1 MAPEGYE
8 RSALAA
14 ISRSTAVVT
23 LKFSAG
29 ASTTRTDP
37 PTASTSDASS
47 VAAASV
53 AASTLN
59 ARRNT
64 SATKTWG
71 GWIAHRVERSSVRV
85 TRRSASTSLTVSTTG
100 AAAMAPSNPSSSPAM
115 QRSTSSRVMNG
126 RAASCT
132 TATVPS
138 GAAASARRTESER
151 TAPPSTESGYEK
163 PGGTATTTRSHTER
177 RTSRLHSIS
186 GRPAQT
192 TNALGRSDPRRSPRP
207 AAGTMPTTVK
217 TSLPKLA
224 GCRWGAVPLGVRVPD
239 QRIEV
244 LLGLALVH
252 LERVH
257 QLRGEDLLRA
267 RVHLLLPRRE
277 SLLGLPDREVAND
290 LGQLVHVARLDLVAV
305 VLEATVPVLRHLADV
320 VAQHGEDLLHGLVV
334 DHAPQARLG
343 RVLARDHHRHVVVQD
358 LDRQV
363 LATLAEHRLLLL
375 FEDLACPVVGIH
387 DAVTD
392 GVLLHRQL
400 ALEIE
405 VLDVLLPLFRD
416 GCLPWSVFAS
426 VSGLQIAIDEVDLL
440 QTAKALTDVLR
451 THVSDP
457 LDSLQLGVGGGQYLV
472 QPRELA
478 HYRLDHELRQARDA
492 PKDPVAA
499 RRHGVVK
506 GVQLAVVPE
515 QLRQAPEV
523 EHVLVREP
531 REGVEHEREALL
543 GVLGEVVVDEGRL
556 VGGDADHRLLELH
569 LDQPALGA
577 ELDDVALDLDGHAGH
592 ELGPLEDRE
601 HVVKCH
607 AALELERGQAGR
619 DLLEAAA
626 VLLERGERLV
636 RLGEDDRDV
645 LEDVLRPVEVERDDV
660 APLRDRDH
668 ERAGLLRHALG
679 GAVAG
684 ARLERHD
691 RRVGHQL
698 DVGPADLRAVGA
710 QDDRAVHLRHLV
722 EQGGRVVD
730 VELDPARVEE
740 RELVAVADR
749 EQGAGARVED
759 VVEALAERRAGRH
772 HLERPYEPGLL
783 TVL

>member
-1 MAPEGYE
+1 
-8 RSALAA
+8 
-14 ISRSTAVVT
+14 
-23 LKFSAG
+23 
-29 ASTTRTDP
+29 
-37 PTASTSDASS
+37 
-47 VAAASV
+47 
-53 AASTLN
+53 
-59 ARRNT
+59 
-64 SATKTWG
+64 
-71 GWIAHRVERSSVRV
+71 
-85 TRRSASTSLTVSTTG
+85 
-100 AAAMAPSNPSSSPAM
+100 M
-115 QRSTSSRVMNG
+115 QRSTSSRVTKG
-126 RAASCT
+126 RAASWT
-132 TATVPS
+132 TATVAS
-138 GAAASARRTESER
+138 GAAARARRTESER
-151 TAPPSTESGYEK
+151 TGPPSTESGYEN
-163 PGGTATTTRSHTER
+163 PGGTATTTRSQIDR
-177 RTSRLHSIS
+177 STSRLHSIS
-186 GRPAQT
+186 GRPAHT

-207 AAGTMPTTVK
+207 AAGTMPTTVN
-217 TSLPKLA
+217 SAPFFVKLA
-224 GCRWGAVPLGVRVPD
+224 GRGRSAVALGVSVPD

-252 LERVH
+252 VERVH
-257 QLRGEDLLRA
+257 QLGGEDLLRA

-277 SLLGLPDREVAND
+277 ALLGLPDGEVAD
-290 LGQLVHVARLDLVAV
+290 HLGQLVHVAGLDLVAV

-320 VAQHGEDLLHGLVV
+320 VAQDGEHLLHGLVV

-363 LATLAEHRLLLL
+363 LATLAENRLLLL
-375 FEDLACPVVGIH
+375 LEDLACPMVGIH

-405 VLDVLLPLFRD
+405 ILDVLLPLFRD

-492 PKDPVAA
+492 PEDPVAA

-601 HVVKCH
+601 HVMKGH
-607 AALELERGQAGR
+607 AALELERG
-619 DLLEAAA
+619 EA
-626 VLLERGERLV
+626 R
-636 RLGEDDRDV
+636 
-645 LEDVLRPVEVERDDV
+645 
-660 APLRDRDH
+660 
-668 ERAGLLRHALG
+668 
-679 GAVAG
+679 
-684 ARLERHD
+684 
-691 RRVGHQL
+691 
-698 DVGPADLRAVGA
+698 
-710 QDDRAVHLRHLV
+710 
-722 EQGGRVVD
+722 
-730 VELDPARVEE
+730 
-740 RELVAVADR
+740 
-749 EQGAGARVED
+749 
-759 VVEALAERRAGRH
+759 
-772 HLERPYEPGLL
+772 
-783 TVL
+783 